1 MENDWKTKTLL
12 IGGIT
17 GLVTG
22 LFAAFILIQ
31 QSEKR
36 AKKPQLSPGEGVK
49 LGLGVLTLLRLISD
63 ISNRD

>member
-22 LFAAFILIQ
+22 LFAAYILIQ
-31 QSEKR
+31 QSEKQE
-36 AKKPQLSPGEGVK
+36 KIPKLNPGEGVK
-49 LGLGVLTLLRLISD
+49 LGLGVLTLLRLISE
-63 ISNRD
+63 IASRD